1 MINCKVANAMATTR
15 RGVEAYNEVSPAF
28 PGRPAGFRLFDLQ
41 CLYGEFW
48 HVINGINTIH
58 DRHK

>member
-1 MINCKVANAMATTR
+1 MFRCKVAKWEDNDKAR
-15 RGVEAYNEVSPAF
+15 VEAYNEVSLAF

-48 HVINGINTIH
+48 HVMNCINTVH